1 MQYFLSQNKWMIY
14 KAVQIIE
21 NCNEN
26 DKKLI
31 LEEEDNFCRPILFQF
46 KMGMESTDGNDGS
59 EIDYPTL
66 PLFGRHFTNFLCS
79 NIEKDSESEIA
90 LKKVFDILT
99 SFFPDHLKIW
109 NNDWDFDECRIYR
122 KDFVEAIA
130 KEEFYFTADKVFQE
144 EEKVLRAWKKM
155 SHIVRRK

>member
-1 MQYFLSQNKWMIY
+1 MSQNKWMIY

-46 KMGMESTDGNDGS
+46 KMGMESTDGNDVS

-66 PLFGRHFTNFLCS
+66 PLLVAISRIFCVQV
-79 NIEKDSESEIA
+79 
-90 LKKVFDILT
+90 LKKAANQKL
-99 SFFPDHLKIW
+99 L
-109 NNDWDFDECRIYR
+109 
-122 KDFVEAIA
+122 
-130 KEEFYFTADKVFQE
+130 
-144 EEKVLRAWKKM
+144 
-155 SHIVRRK
+155 